1 LYNNLEQ
8 KHWLYSSEYHYTLKD
23 FIEEIDKSE
32 LTIIIPKGVCVL
44 DVIKNGSVI
53 ASVIPILF
61 FIFDQYYST
70 NWNIIRN
77 IEPNIVKMLLL

>member
-1 LYNNLEQ
+1 MVI
-8 KHWLYSSEYHYTLKD
+8 YSSEYHYTLKD

-32 LTIIIPKGVCVL
+32 LTIITPKVVGVL

-61 FIFDQYYST
+61 FIFVQYYST

-77 IEPNIVKMLLL
+77 IEPIIVKMLLL